1 MVSNF
6 GSKLT
11 DKDNVCGLFLSGF
24 DAMISQPFAQQT
36 FLPIS
41 NFGPPLRDTLSA
53 VERDLGVDFDTAMQ
67 MRFMSP

>member
-24 DAMISQPFAQQT
+24 DAMISQPFTQHK
-36 FLPIS
+36 FHPIS
-41 NFGPPLRDTLSA
+41 NCPLSA
-53 VERDLGVDFDTAMQ
+53 DEQDLGVDFDTAMQ
-67 MRFMSP
+67 MRFMNP

>member
-24 DAMISQPFAQQT
+24 DAMISQPFAQHK

-41 NFGPPLRDTLSA
+41 NFIPPLRDPLSA
-53 VERDLGVDFDTAMQ
+53 VEQDLGVDFDTAMQ

>member
-24 DAMISQPFAQQT
+24 DAMISQRNSQHPN
-36 FLPIS
+36 PIRE
-41 NFGPPLRDTLSA
+41 PPLVT
-53 VERDLGVDFDTAMQ
+53 VEQDSSVDFDTAMQ
-67 MRFMSP
+67 MRFMNP